1 MPLMTVRF
9 KSMVGRS
16 LSNSIDSILRMH
28 SKLGYEII
36 LVGIDNMYFP
46 ERYKIAK
53 KPVSFLT
60 KTNSYN
66 SL

>member
-1 MPLMTVRF
+1 
-9 KSMVGRS
+9 
-16 LSNSIDSILRMH
+16 MH